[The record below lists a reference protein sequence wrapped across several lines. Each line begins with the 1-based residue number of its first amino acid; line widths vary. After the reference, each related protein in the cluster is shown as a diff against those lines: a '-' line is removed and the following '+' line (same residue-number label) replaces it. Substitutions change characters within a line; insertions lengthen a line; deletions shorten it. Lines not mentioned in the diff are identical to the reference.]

1 MVVGLGVATFCGD
14 IRDPTTGEDSIVLR
28 LLSALPAVIALTVAV
43 HAAPAQAADEQ
54 AAAACGQAFDACVSR
69 CERSYA
75 DDAAASAGCQASCA
89 ADRAVCE
96 AKAGYDSAKPWVADQ
111 FRKMQR
117 FFDGFTEQGEGG
129 GSPTPPPPSA
139 EPPPHG
145 AEPGEVVPPS
155 EYEDT

>member
-1 MVVGLGVATFCGD
+1 MP
-14 IRDPTTGEDSIVLR
+14 RS
-28 LLSALPAVIALTVAV
+28 LSVLPAVLALALVV
-43 HAAPAQAADEQ
+43 VQAASAQAADEQ
-54 AAAACGQAFDACVSR
+54 AAAACGQTFDACVAR

-129 GSPTPPPPSA
+129 APATPPLPPSA